1 MTWIFEIE
9 DKSGRKI
16 HLSNERW
23 SHIQKHPDMSGQIE
37 QIKETLTNPDKIT
50 EFEYDPDVRFYYRY
64 YKDRKEYLFI
74 SVKYLNGEGFII
86 TSFHTDKIV

>member
-1 MTWIFEIE
+1 MVWIFEIV
-9 DKSGRKI
+9 DKSERRI
-16 HLSNERW
+16 HLSRERW
-23 SHIQKHPDMSGQIE
+23 FHIQKHPEMVNQIE

-64 YKDRKEYLFI
+64 YKERKEYLFV